1 MTTLPTV
8 ARADCTRYQLQRA
21 DTWTEDVLLAAVMAR
36 LPVFGWR
43 RQHQLPALTSRG
55 RHHTAYSGD
64 GGWPDVVAV
73 HPSGVLLVAEL
84 KTEGKYPTVDQ
95 RAWLELLVPLPAV
108 LAGVWRPRDWHAELI
123 HDVLQHPTRH
133 LEAA

>member
-1 MTTLPTV
+1 MILPTI
-8 ARADCTRYQLQRA
+8 ARADCPAHHLRVA
-21 DTWTEDVLLAAVMAR
+21 DLWAEADLLTAVMAGCGMY
-36 LPVFGWR
+36 GWR

-73 HPSGVLLVAEL
+73 RDGVLLVVEL
-84 KTEGKYPTVDQ
+84 KAERGSVTREQ
-95 RAWLELLVPLPAV
+95 RAWLDLLAAVPGV
-108 LAGVWRPRDWHAELI
+108 LAGVWRPRDWQHGLAL
-123 HDVLQHPTRH
+123 DVLDNPTRY